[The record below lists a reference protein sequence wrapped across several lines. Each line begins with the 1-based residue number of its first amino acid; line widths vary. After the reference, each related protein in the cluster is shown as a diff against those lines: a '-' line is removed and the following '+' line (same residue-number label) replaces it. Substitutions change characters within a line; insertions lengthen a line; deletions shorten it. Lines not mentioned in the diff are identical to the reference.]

1 MTSIALIGNAKTEE
15 IAKLQQS
22 FEEKNISAA
31 FLKLNKVG
39 MLTEGKQTRI
49 LAGTINF
56 RKYDAV
62 YLEAE
67 AVETAFVEPFLD
79 ELAEEGIYC
88 QLKPGSFYI
97 TSNKPYMH
105 TVLNSK
111 GLKIPKMS
119 IFQSPDLVENALKR
133 LPFPVLFRAFSGTKK
148 MQELVIDSERSLK
161 SVMKGMKKS
170 ADVITLQE
178 YLEDDIHYCFVIG
191 ESVYA
196 VKKKWN
202 AKKFEHV
209 RKGVGMTL
217 PENEAKVAKLA
228 AKMVGADIAT
238 VKIISGRVINV
249 MPKIDFERFNNT
261 LGRDMQ
267 SYVVSHY
274 AEALKR

>member
-1 MTSIALIGNAKTEE
+1 MTSIALIGNKKTEA

-22 FEEKNISAA
+22 FGEKNISAA

-39 MLTEGKQTRI
+39 MLTEGKHTKI

-62 YLEAE
+62 YLEADS
-67 AVETAFVEPFLD
+67 VETAFVEPFLD

-119 IFQSPDLVENALKR
+119 IFQSPDLVENALRR
-133 LPFPVLFRAFSGTKK
+133 LPFPVLFRAFAGVKK

-161 SVMKGMKKS
+161 SVMNSMKKS

-178 YLEDDIHYCFVIG
+178 YLEEDIHYCFVIG
-191 ESVYA
+191 DSVYA
-196 VKKKWN
+196 VKRKWN
-202 AKKFEHV
+202 AKKFEHAK
-209 RKGVGMTL
+209 KGIGMTL
-217 PENEAKVAKLA
+217 SENEAKAAKLA

-238 VKIISGRVINV
+238 VKMISEKVINV
-249 MPKIDFERFNNT
+249 MPKIDFERFNKT
-261 LGRDMQ
+261 LGKEMQ
-267 SYVVSHY
+267 SYIVTHFT
-274 AEALKR
+274 EALRR